1 MSGDITKFDADGPTT
16 SRATVRFKNWG
27 DEHGLMIR
35 KEKLEQDAKNFR
47 AIAKLLGASSDQE
60 HQTYSQMLMTMA
72 DQFTNASC
80 GFSAQAEAKPYDKT
94 PDETAQ
100 QYVKPP
106 ETAEPEPVKA

>member
-1 MSGDITKFDADGPTT
+1 MTQSFNVEVDGPTQ
-16 SRATVRFKNWG
+16 SRSTIRFKNWK
-27 DEHGLMIR
+27 DEHGLVIR

-47 AIAKLLGASSDQE
+47 AIAKLLGGNQDQE

-72 DQFTNASC
+72 DQFQNASC
-80 GFSAQAEAKPYDKT
+80 GYDAQAKAEHYDKT

-106 ETAEPEPVKA
+106 ETAEAKQEQA